1 MSYPFGITGI
11 GSNPY
16 MNGLGSFGLGAGGTY
31 SSIGDMSSMG
41 MAGYGMNGMGAMMGM
56 PGMMGMYNPSF
67 MGQMNKSYQEIE
79 KQNLEHAGA
88 MHKLMLQT
96 QAQNYRADD
105 EYLFQKSLEDATEG
119 DIMLLAEKIRE
130 GDADGICEQFD
141 KLKSKLYAKHA
152 DYLKANSDR
161 INPSESVNN
170 IIANMYAQI
179 VTAKTGQ
186 VASLRNDIKQ
196 YGETAFKHG
205 FNKNFFGKKDYHNN
219 YSEETLSY
227 LFGTRIDNK
236 SGKDRME
243 TFGGAAGRVAEGAT
257 ATVAGYGAGLG
268 VAAAGSLIPFVRKSM
283 STAVARDEAGKI
295 ITQAGKAIKES
306 TLGNWLKRAGVAGT
320 IFAGLALAGD
330 ILWQMSRD

>member
-67 MGQMNKSYQEIE
+67 MGQMNRAYHEIE

-96 QAQNYRADD
+96 QTQNYQADD
-105 EYLFQKSLEDATEG
+105 QYLFQKSLEDGSVNTL
-119 DIMLLAEKIRE
+119 IVNLADKIRE
-130 GDADGICEQFD
+130 GDADGICEEFD
-141 KLKSKLYAKHA
+141 KLKSTLYTKHA
-152 DYLKANSDR
+152 DYLKANSNR
-161 INPSESVNN
+161 LNPSDSVNN
-170 IIANMYAQI
+170 VIENLYAQI
-179 VTAKTGQ
+179 ITAKTGQ

-196 YGETAFKHG
+196 YGETAFNHG

-219 YSEETLSY
+219 HSDETLSY

-243 TFGGAAGRVAEGAT
+243 NIGGTVGRVAEAG
-257 ATVAGYGAGLG
+257 TVAASG
-268 VAAAGSLIPFVRKSM
+268 AAAGIGASILARLCSSKVTFSGAKWMAAIG
-283 STAVARDEAGKI
+283 AVG
-295 ITQAGKAIKES
+295 
-306 TLGNWLKRAGVAGT
+306 
-320 IFAGLALAGD
+320 GLAAD
-330 ILWQMSRD
+330 VLWQMSRD

>member
-41 MAGYGMNGMGAMMGM
+41 MAGYGMSGMGAMMGM

-67 MGQMNKSYQEIE
+67 MGQMNQAYHEIE

-96 QAQNYRADD
+96 QTQNYQADD
-105 EYLFQKSLEDATEG
+105 QYLFQKSLEDGSVNTL
-119 DIMLLAEKIRE
+119 IINLADKIRE
-130 GDADGICEQFD
+130 GDADGICEEFD
-141 KLKSKLYAKHA
+141 KLKSTLYTKHA
-152 DYLKANSDR
+152 DYLKANSNR
-161 INPSESVNN
+161 LNPSDSVNN
-170 IIANMYAQI
+170 VIENLYAQI
-179 VTAKTGQ
+179 ITAKTGQ
-186 VASLRNDIKQ
+186 VASLRHDIKQ
-196 YGETAFKHG
+196 YGETAFNHG

-236 SGKDRME
+236 AGKDRME
-243 TFGGAAGRVAEGAT
+243 TFGGAVGRVAEGAT
-257 ATVAGYGAGLG
+257 AAGAGYGIGL
-268 VAAAGSLIPFVRKSM
+268 AAAALAKVVNPLGICKNLGFKGTHSF
-283 STAVARDEAGKI
+283 GKI
-295 ITQAGKAIKES
+295 
-306 TLGNWLKRAGVAGT
+306 
-320 IFAGLALAGD
+320 GLMAALAGD

>member
-67 MGQMNKSYQEIE
+67 MGQMNQAYHEIE

-96 QAQNYRADD
+96 QTQNYQADD
-105 EYLFQKSLEDATEG
+105 QYLFQKSLEDGSVNTL
-119 DIMLLAEKIRE
+119 IINLADKIRE
-130 GDADGICEQFD
+130 GDADGICEEFD
-141 KLKSKLYAKHA
+141 KLKSTLYTKHA
-152 DYLKANSDR
+152 DYLKANSNR
-161 INPSESVNN
+161 LNPSDSVNN
-170 IIANMYAQI
+170 VIENLYAQI
-179 VTAKTGQ
+179 ITAKTGQ
-186 VASLRNDIKQ
+186 VASLRHDIKQ
-196 YGETAFKHG
+196 YGETAFNHG

-236 SGKDRME
+236 AGKDRME
-243 TFGGAAGRVAEGAT
+243 TFGGAAGRVAEAG
-257 ATVAGYGAGLG
+257 TVAASG
-268 VAAAGSLIPFVRKSM
+268 AAAGIGASILARLCSSKVTFSGAKWMAAIG
-283 STAVARDEAGKI
+283 AVG
-295 ITQAGKAIKES
+295 
-306 TLGNWLKRAGVAGT
+306 
-320 IFAGLALAGD
+320 GLAAD
-330 ILWQMSRD
+330 VLWQMSRD

>member
-16 MNGLGSFGLGAGGTY
+16 MNGLGSFGLGTGGTY

-67 MGQMNKSYQEIE
+67 MGQMNQAYQEIE

-96 QAQNYRADD
+96 QTQNYQADD
-105 EYLFQKSLEDATEG
+105 QYLFQKSLEDGSVNTL
-119 DIMLLAEKIRE
+119 IVNLADKIRE
-130 GDADGICEQFD
+130 GDADGICEEFD
-141 KLKSKLYAKHA
+141 KLKSTLYTKHA
-152 DYLKANSDR
+152 DYLKANSNR
-161 INPSESVNN
+161 LNPSDSVNN
-170 IIANMYAQI
+170 VIENLYAQI
-179 VTAKTGQ
+179 ITAKTGQ

-196 YGETAFKHG
+196 YGETAFNHG

-243 TFGGAAGRVAEGAT
+243 NIGGTVGRVAEAG
-257 ATVAGYGAGLG
+257 TVAASG
-268 VAAAGSLIPFVRKSM
+268 AAAGIGASILARLCSSKVTFSGAKWMAAIG
-283 STAVARDEAGKI
+283 AVG
-295 ITQAGKAIKES
+295 
-306 TLGNWLKRAGVAGT
+306 
-320 IFAGLALAGD
+320 GLAAD
-330 ILWQMSRD
+330 VLWQMSRD

>member
-67 MGQMNKSYQEIE
+67 MGQMNQAYHEIE

-96 QAQNYRADD
+96 QTQNYQADD
-105 EYLFQKSLEDATEG
+105 QYLFQKSLEDGSVNTL
-119 DIMLLAEKIRE
+119 IVNLADKIRE
-130 GDADGICEQFD
+130 GDADGICEEFD
-141 KLKSKLYAKHA
+141 KLKSTLYTKHA
-152 DYLKANSDR
+152 DYLKANSNR
-161 INPSESVNN
+161 LNPSDSVNN
-170 IIANMYAQI
+170 VIENLYAQI
-179 VTAKTGQ
+179 ITAKTGQ

-196 YGETAFKHG
+196 YGETAFNHG

-243 TFGGAAGRVAEGAT
+243 NIGGTVGRVAEAG
-257 ATVAGYGAGLG
+257 TVAASG
-268 VAAAGSLIPFVRKSM
+268 AAAGIGASILARLCSSKVTFSGAKWMAAIG
-283 STAVARDEAGKI
+283 AVG
-295 ITQAGKAIKES
+295 
-306 TLGNWLKRAGVAGT
+306 
-320 IFAGLALAGD
+320 GLAAD
-330 ILWQMSRD
+330 VLWQMSRD

>member
-56 PGMMGMYNPSF
+56 PGIMGMYNPSF
-67 MGQMNKSYQEIE
+67 MGQMNKAYHEIE

-96 QAQNYRADD
+96 QTQNYQADD
-105 EYLFQKSLEDATEG
+105 QYLFQKSLEDGSVNTL
-119 DIMLLAEKIRE
+119 IVNLADKIRE
-130 GDADGICEQFD
+130 GDADGICEEFD
-141 KLKSKLYAKHA
+141 KLKSTLYTKHA
-152 DYLKANSDR
+152 DYLKANSNR
-161 INPSESVNN
+161 LNPSDSVNN
-170 IIANMYAQI
+170 VIENLYAQI
-179 VTAKTGQ
+179 ITAKTGQ

-196 YGETAFKHG
+196 YGETAFNHG

-243 TFGGAAGRVAEGAT
+243 NIGGTVGRVVEAG
-257 ATVAGYGAGLG
+257 TVAASG
-268 VAAAGSLIPFVRKSM
+268 
-283 STAVARDEAGKI
+283 AVAGIGASILARLFSSKVTFRGAKWM
-295 ITQAGKAIKES
+295 AAI
-306 TLGNWLKRAGVAGT
+306 GAVG
-320 IFAGLALAGD
+320 GLAAD
-330 ILWQMSRD
+330 VLWQMSRD

>member
-67 MGQMNKSYQEIE
+67 MGQMNQAYHEIE

-96 QAQNYRADD
+96 QTQNYQADD
-105 EYLFQKSLEDATEG
+105 QYLFQKSLEDGSVNTL
-119 DIMLLAEKIRE
+119 IINLADKIRE
-130 GDADGICEQFD
+130 GDADGICEEFD
-141 KLKSKLYAKHA
+141 KLKSTLYTKHA
-152 DYLKANSDR
+152 DYLKANSNR
-161 INPSESVNN
+161 LNPSDSVNN
-170 IIANMYAQI
+170 VIENLYAQI
-179 VTAKTGQ
+179 ITAKTGQ
-186 VASLRNDIKQ
+186 VASLRHDIKQ
-196 YGETAFKHG
+196 YGETAFNHG

-236 SGKDRME
+236 AGKDRME

-257 ATVAGYGAGLG
+257 AAGAGYGIGL
-268 VAAAGSLIPFVRKSM
+268 AAAALAKVVNPLGICKNLGFKGTHSF
-283 STAVARDEAGKI
+283 GKI
-295 ITQAGKAIKES
+295 
-306 TLGNWLKRAGVAGT
+306 
-320 IFAGLALAGD
+320 GLMAALAGD
-330 ILWQMSRD
+330 ILWQISRD

>member
-41 MAGYGMNGMGAMMGM
+41 MAGYGMSGMGAMMGM

-67 MGQMNKSYQEIE
+67 MGQMNQAYHEIE

-96 QAQNYRADD
+96 QTQNYQADD
-105 EYLFQKSLEDATEG
+105 QYLFQKSLEDGSVNTL
-119 DIMLLAEKIRE
+119 IVNLADKIRE
-130 GDADGICEQFD
+130 GDADGICEEFD
-141 KLKSKLYAKHA
+141 KLKSTLYTKHA
-152 DYLKANSDR
+152 DYLKANSNR
-161 INPSESVNN
+161 LNPSDSVNN
-170 IIANMYAQI
+170 VIENLYAQI
-179 VTAKTGQ
+179 ITAKTGQ

-196 YGETAFKHG
+196 YGETAFNHG

-243 TFGGAAGRVAEGAT
+243 TFGGAVGRVAEGAT
-257 ATVAGYGAGLG
+257 AAGAGYGIGL
-268 VAAAGSLIPFVRKSM
+268 AAAALAKVVNPLGICKNLGFKGTHSF
-283 STAVARDEAGKI
+283 GKI
-295 ITQAGKAIKES
+295 
-306 TLGNWLKRAGVAGT
+306 
-320 IFAGLALAGD
+320 GLMAALAGD

>member
-16 MNGLGSFGLGAGGTY
+16 MNGLGSFGLGTGGTY

-41 MAGYGMNGMGAMMGM
+41 MAGYGMSGMGPMMGM

-67 MGQMNKSYQEIE
+67 MGQMNQAYQEIE

-96 QAQNYRADD
+96 QTQNYQADD
-105 EYLFQKSLEDATEG
+105 QYLFQKSLEDGSVNTL
-119 DIMLLAEKIRE
+119 IVNLADKIRE
-130 GDADGICEQFD
+130 GDADGICEEFD
-141 KLKSKLYAKHA
+141 KLKSTLYTKHA
-152 DYLKANSDR
+152 DYLKANSNR
-161 INPSESVNN
+161 LNPSDSVNN
-170 IIANMYAQI
+170 VIENLYAQI
-179 VTAKTGQ
+179 ITAKTGQ

-196 YGETAFKHG
+196 YGETAFNHG

-243 TFGGAAGRVAEGAT
+243 NIGGTVGRVAEAG
-257 ATVAGYGAGLG
+257 TVAASG
-268 VAAAGSLIPFVRKSM
+268 AAAGIGASILARLCSSKVTFSGAKWMAAIG
-283 STAVARDEAGKI
+283 AVG
-295 ITQAGKAIKES
+295 
-306 TLGNWLKRAGVAGT
+306 
-320 IFAGLALAGD
+320 GLAAD
-330 ILWQMSRD
+330 VLWQMSRD

>member
-41 MAGYGMNGMGAMMGM
+41 MAGYGMSGMGAMMGM

-67 MGQMNKSYQEIE
+67 MGQMNKAYHEIE

-96 QAQNYRADD
+96 QTQNYQADD
-105 EYLFQKSLEDATEG
+105 QYLFQKSLEDGSVNTL
-119 DIMLLAEKIRE
+119 IVNLADKIRE
-130 GDADGICEQFD
+130 GDADGICEEFD
-141 KLKSKLYAKHA
+141 KLKSTLYTKHA
-152 DYLKANSDR
+152 DYLKANSNR
-161 INPSESVNN
+161 LNPSDSVNN
-170 IIANMYAQI
+170 VIENLYAQI
-179 VTAKTGQ
+179 ITAKTGQ

-196 YGETAFKHG
+196 YGETAFNHG

-243 TFGGAAGRVAEGAT
+243 NIGGTVGRVAEAG
-257 ATVAGYGAGLG
+257 TVAASG
-268 VAAAGSLIPFVRKSM
+268 AAAGIGASILARLFSSKVTFRGAKWMAAIG
-283 STAVARDEAGKI
+283 AVG
-295 ITQAGKAIKES
+295 
-306 TLGNWLKRAGVAGT
+306 
-320 IFAGLALAGD
+320 GLAAD
-330 ILWQMSRD
+330 VLWQMSRD

>member
-41 MAGYGMNGMGAMMGM
+41 MAGYGMSGMGAMMGM
-56 PGMMGMYNPSF
+56 PGIMGMYNPSF
-67 MGQMNKSYQEIE
+67 MGQMNKAYHEIE

-96 QAQNYRADD
+96 QTQNYQADD
-105 EYLFQKSLEDATEG
+105 QYLFQKSLEDGSVNTL
-119 DIMLLAEKIRE
+119 IVNLADKIRE
-130 GDADGICEQFD
+130 GDADGICEEFD
-141 KLKSKLYAKHA
+141 KLKSTLYTKHA
-152 DYLKANSDR
+152 DYLKANSNR
-161 INPSESVNN
+161 LNPSDSVNN
-170 IIANMYAQI
+170 VIENLYAQI
-179 VTAKTGQ
+179 ITAKTGQ

-196 YGETAFKHG
+196 YGETAFNHG

-243 TFGGAAGRVAEGAT
+243 NIGGTVGRVVEAG
-257 ATVAGYGAGLG
+257 TVAASG
-268 VAAAGSLIPFVRKSM
+268 
-283 STAVARDEAGKI
+283 AVAGIGASILARLFSSKVTFRGAKWM
-295 ITQAGKAIKES
+295 AAI
-306 TLGNWLKRAGVAGT
+306 GAVG
-320 IFAGLALAGD
+320 GLAAD
-330 ILWQMSRD
+330 VLWQMSRD

>member
-1 MSYPFGITGI
+1 MSYLFGITGI

-16 MNGLGSFGLGAGGTY
+16 MNGLGSFGLGTGGTY

-67 MGQMNKSYQEIE
+67 MGQMNQAYQEIE

-96 QAQNYRADD
+96 QTQNYQADD
-105 EYLFQKSLEDATEG
+105 QYLFQKSLEDGSVNTL
-119 DIMLLAEKIRE
+119 IVNLADKIRE
-130 GDADGICEQFD
+130 GDADGICEEFD
-141 KLKSKLYAKHA
+141 KLKSTLYTKHA
-152 DYLKANSDR
+152 DYLKANSNR
-161 INPSESVNN
+161 LNPSDSVNN
-170 IIANMYAQI
+170 VIENLYAQI
-179 VTAKTGQ
+179 ITAKTGQ

-196 YGETAFKHG
+196 YGETAFNHG

-243 TFGGAAGRVAEGAT
+243 NIGGTVGRVAEAG
-257 ATVAGYGAGLG
+257 TVAASG
-268 VAAAGSLIPFVRKSM
+268 AAAGIGASILARLCSSKVTFSGAKWMAAIG
-283 STAVARDEAGKI
+283 AVG
-295 ITQAGKAIKES
+295 
-306 TLGNWLKRAGVAGT
+306 
-320 IFAGLALAGD
+320 GLAAD
-330 ILWQMSRD
+330 VLWQMSRD

>member
-41 MAGYGMNGMGAMMGM
+41 MAGYGMSGMGAMMGM

-67 MGQMNKSYQEIE
+67 MGQMNKAYHEIE

-96 QAQNYRADD
+96 QTQNYQADD
-105 EYLFQKSLEDATEG
+105 QYLFQKSLEDGSVNTL
-119 DIMLLAEKIRE
+119 IVNLADKIRE
-130 GDADGICEQFD
+130 GDADGICEEFD
-141 KLKSKLYAKHA
+141 KLKSTLYTKHA
-152 DYLKANSDR
+152 DYLKANSNR
-161 INPSESVNN
+161 LNPSDSVNN
-170 IIANMYAQI
+170 VIENLYAQI
-179 VTAKTGQ
+179 ITAKTGQ

-196 YGETAFKHG
+196 YGETAFNHG

-236 SGKDRME
+236 AGKDRME
-243 TFGGAAGRVAEGAT
+243 TFGGAAGRVAEAG
-257 ATVAGYGAGLG
+257 TVAASG
-268 VAAAGSLIPFVRKSM
+268 AAAGIGASILARLCSSKVTFRGAKWMAAIG
-283 STAVARDEAGKI
+283 AVG
-295 ITQAGKAIKES
+295 
-306 TLGNWLKRAGVAGT
+306 
-320 IFAGLALAGD
+320 GLAAD
-330 ILWQMSRD
+330 VLWQMSRD

>member
-56 PGMMGMYNPSF
+56 YNPSF
-67 MGQMNKSYQEIE
+67 MGQMNKAYHEIE
-79 KQNLEHAGA
+79 KQNLEQAGA
-88 MHKLMLQT
+88 MHNLLLQT
-96 QAQNYRADD
+96 QTQNYRAND
-105 EYLFQKSLEDATEG
+105 EYLFNKSLEDSAVQG
-119 DIMLLAEKIRE
+119 GIMNLAEKVRE
-130 GDADGICEQFD
+130 GDADGICEEFD
-141 KLKSKLYAKHA
+141 KLKSTLYTKHA
-152 DYLKANSDR
+152 DYLKANSNR
-161 INPSESVNN
+161 LNPSDSVNRV
-170 IIANMYAQI
+170 IEDLYAQI
-179 VTAKTGQ
+179 MTAKINDGNP
-186 VASLRNDIKQ
+186 VSLRNDIKR
-196 YGETAFKHG
+196 YGETAFNHG

-236 SGKDRME
+236 AGKDRME

-257 ATVAGYGAGLG
+257 AAGAGYGIGL
-268 VAAAGSLIPFVRKSM
+268 AAAALAKVVNPLGICKNLGFKGTHSF
-283 STAVARDEAGKI
+283 GKI
-295 ITQAGKAIKES
+295 
-306 TLGNWLKRAGVAGT
+306 
-320 IFAGLALAGD
+320 GLMAALAGD

>member
-31 SSIGDMSSMG
+31 SSIGDISSMG
-41 MAGYGMNGMGAMMGM
+41 MAGYGMSGMGAMMGM

-67 MGQMNKSYQEIE
+67 MGQMNKAYHEIE

-96 QAQNYRADD
+96 QTQNYQADD
-105 EYLFQKSLEDATEG
+105 QYLFQKSLEDGSVNTL
-119 DIMLLAEKIRE
+119 IVNLADKIRE
-130 GDADGICEQFD
+130 GDADGICEEFD
-141 KLKSKLYAKHA
+141 KLKSTLYTKHA
-152 DYLKANSDR
+152 DYLKANSNR
-161 INPSESVNN
+161 LNPSDSVNN
-170 IIANMYAQI
+170 VIENLYAQI
-179 VTAKTGQ
+179 ITAKTGQ

-196 YGETAFKHG
+196 YGETAFNHG

-243 TFGGAAGRVAEGAT
+243 NIGGTVGRVAEAG
-257 ATVAGYGAGLG
+257 TVAASG
-268 VAAAGSLIPFVRKSM
+268 AAAGIGASILARLCSSKVTFSGAKWMAAIG
-283 STAVARDEAGKI
+283 AVG
-295 ITQAGKAIKES
+295 
-306 TLGNWLKRAGVAGT
+306 
-320 IFAGLALAGD
+320 GLAAD
-330 ILWQMSRD
+330 VLWQMSRD

>member
-41 MAGYGMNGMGAMMGM
+41 MAGYGMSGMGAMMGM

-67 MGQMNKSYQEIE
+67 MGQMNQAYHEIE

-96 QAQNYRADD
+96 QTQNYQADD
-105 EYLFQKSLEDATEG
+105 QYLFQKSLEDGSVNTL
-119 DIMLLAEKIRE
+119 IVNLADKIRE
-130 GDADGICEQFD
+130 GDADGICEEFD
-141 KLKSKLYAKHA
+141 KLKSTLYTKHA
-152 DYLKANSDR
+152 DYLKANSNR
-161 INPSESVNN
+161 LNPSDSVNN
-170 IIANMYAQI
+170 VIENLYAQI
-179 VTAKTGQ
+179 ITAKTGQ

-196 YGETAFKHG
+196 YGETAFNHG

-243 TFGGAAGRVAEGAT
+243 NIGGTVGRVAEAG
-257 ATVAGYGAGLG
+257 TVAASG
-268 VAAAGSLIPFVRKSM
+268 AAAGIGASILARLCSSKVTFSGAKWMAAIG
-283 STAVARDEAGKI
+283 AVG
-295 ITQAGKAIKES
+295 
-306 TLGNWLKRAGVAGT
+306 
-320 IFAGLALAGD
+320 GLAAD
-330 ILWQMSRD
+330 VLWQMSRD

>member
-67 MGQMNKSYQEIE
+67 MGQMNQAYQEIE

-96 QAQNYRADD
+96 QTQNYQADD
-105 EYLFQKSLEDATEG
+105 QYLFQKSLEDGSVNTL
-119 DIMLLAEKIRE
+119 IVNLADKIRE
-130 GDADGICEQFD
+130 GDADGICEEFD
-141 KLKSKLYAKHA
+141 KLKSTLYTKHA
-152 DYLKANSDR
+152 DYLKANSNR
-161 INPSESVNN
+161 LNPSDSVNN
-170 IIANMYAQI
+170 VIENLYAQI
-179 VTAKTGQ
+179 ITAKTGQ

-196 YGETAFKHG
+196 YGETAFNHG

-243 TFGGAAGRVAEGAT
+243 NIGGTVGRVAEAG
-257 ATVAGYGAGLG
+257 TVAASG
-268 VAAAGSLIPFVRKSM
+268 AAAGIGASILARLCSSKVTFSGAKWM
-283 STAVARDEAGKI
+283 TAIGAVG
-295 ITQAGKAIKES
+295 
-306 TLGNWLKRAGVAGT
+306 
-320 IFAGLALAGD
+320 GLAAD
-330 ILWQMSRD
+330 VLWQMSRD

>member
-16 MNGLGSFGLGAGGTY
+16 MNGLGSFSLGTGGTY

-41 MAGYGMNGMGAMMGM
+41 MAGYGMSGMGAMMGM

-67 MGQMNKSYQEIE
+67 MGQMNQAYQEIE

-96 QAQNYRADD
+96 QTQNYQADD
-105 EYLFQKSLEDATEG
+105 QYLFQKSLEDGSVNTL
-119 DIMLLAEKIRE
+119 IVNLADKIRE
-130 GDADGICEQFD
+130 GDADGICEEFD
-141 KLKSKLYAKHA
+141 KLKSTLYTKHA
-152 DYLKANSDR
+152 DYLKANSNR
-161 INPSESVNN
+161 LNPSDSVNN
-170 IIANMYAQI
+170 VIENLYAQI
-179 VTAKTGQ
+179 ITAKTGQ

-196 YGETAFKHG
+196 YGETAFNHG

-243 TFGGAAGRVAEGAT
+243 NIGGTVGRVAEAGTVAASGAAAGIGASILARLCSSKVTFGGAKWMAAIGA
-257 ATVAGYGAGLG
+257 VG
-268 VAAAGSLIPFVRKSM
+268 
-283 STAVARDEAGKI
+283 
-295 ITQAGKAIKES
+295 
-306 TLGNWLKRAGVAGT
+306 
-320 IFAGLALAGD
+320 GLAAD
-330 ILWQMSRD
+330 VLWQMSRD

>member
-41 MAGYGMNGMGAMMGM
+41 MAGYGMSGMGAMMGM

-67 MGQMNKSYQEIE
+67 MGQMNQAYQEIE

-96 QAQNYRADD
+96 QTQNYQADD
-105 EYLFQKSLEDATEG
+105 QYLFQKSLEDGSVNTL
-119 DIMLLAEKIRE
+119 IVNLADKIRE
-130 GDADGICEQFD
+130 GDADGICEEFD
-141 KLKSKLYAKHA
+141 KLKSTLYTKHA
-152 DYLKANSDR
+152 DYLKANSNR
-161 INPSESVNN
+161 LNPSDSVNN
-170 IIANMYAQI
+170 VIENLYAQI
-179 VTAKTGQ
+179 ITAKTGQ

-196 YGETAFKHG
+196 YGETAFNHG
-205 FNKNFFGKKDYHNN
+205 FNKNFFGKKDSHNN

-243 TFGGAAGRVAEGAT
+243 NIGGTVGRVAEAG
-257 ATVAGYGAGLG
+257 TVAASG
-268 VAAAGSLIPFVRKSM
+268 AAAGIGASILARLCSSKVTFSGAKWMAAIG
-283 STAVARDEAGKI
+283 AVG
-295 ITQAGKAIKES
+295 
-306 TLGNWLKRAGVAGT
+306 
-320 IFAGLALAGD
+320 GLAAD
-330 ILWQMSRD
+330 VLWQMSRD

>member
-41 MAGYGMNGMGAMMGM
+41 MAGYGMSGMGAMMGM

-67 MGQMNKSYQEIE
+67 MGQMNQAYQEIE

-96 QAQNYRADD
+96 QTQNYQADD
-105 EYLFQKSLEDATEG
+105 QYLFQKSLEDGSVNTL
-119 DIMLLAEKIRE
+119 IVNLADKIRE
-130 GDADGICEQFD
+130 GDADGICEEFD
-141 KLKSKLYAKHA
+141 KLKSTLYTKHA
-152 DYLKANSDR
+152 DYLKANSNR
-161 INPSESVNN
+161 LNPSDSVNN
-170 IIANMYAQI
+170 VIENLYAQI
-179 VTAKTGQ
+179 ITAKTGQ

-196 YGETAFKHG
+196 YGETDFNHG

-243 TFGGAAGRVAEGAT
+243 NIGGTVGRVAEAG
-257 ATVAGYGAGLG
+257 TVAASG
-268 VAAAGSLIPFVRKSM
+268 AAAGIGASILARLCSSKVTFSGAKWMAAIG
-283 STAVARDEAGKI
+283 AVG
-295 ITQAGKAIKES
+295 
-306 TLGNWLKRAGVAGT
+306 
-320 IFAGLALAGD
+320 GLAAD
-330 ILWQMSRD
+330 VLWQMSRD

>member
-41 MAGYGMNGMGAMMGM
+41 MAGYGMSGMGAMMGM

-67 MGQMNKSYQEIE
+67 MGQMNQAYQEIE

-96 QAQNYRADD
+96 QTQNYQADD
-105 EYLFQKSLEDATEG
+105 QYLFQKSLEDGSVNTL
-119 DIMLLAEKIRE
+119 IVNLADKIRE
-130 GDADGICEQFD
+130 GDADGICEEFD
-141 KLKSKLYAKHA
+141 KLKSTLYTKHA
-152 DYLKANSDR
+152 DYLKANSNR
-161 INPSESVNN
+161 LNPSDSVNN
-170 IIANMYAQI
+170 VIENLYAQI
-179 VTAKTGQ
+179 ITAKTGQ

-196 YGETAFKHG
+196 YGETAFNHG

-243 TFGGAAGRVAEGAT
+243 NIGGTVGRVAEAG
-257 ATVAGYGAGLG
+257 TVAASG
-268 VAAAGSLIPFVRKSM
+268 AAAGIGASILARLCSSKVTFSGAKWMAAIG
-283 STAVARDEAGKI
+283 AVG
-295 ITQAGKAIKES
+295 
-306 TLGNWLKRAGVAGT
+306 
-320 IFAGLALAGD
+320 GLAAD
-330 ILWQMSRD
+330 VLWQMSRD

>member
-41 MAGYGMNGMGAMMGM
+41 MAGYGMSGMGAMMGM

-67 MGQMNKSYQEIE
+67 MGQMNKAYHEIE

-96 QAQNYRADD
+96 QTQNYQADD
-105 EYLFQKSLEDATEG
+105 QYLFQKSLEDGSVNTL
-119 DIMLLAEKIRE
+119 IVNLADKIRE
-130 GDADGICEQFD
+130 GDADGICEEFD
-141 KLKSKLYAKHA
+141 KLKSTLYTKHA
-152 DYLKANSDR
+152 DYLKANSNR
-161 INPSESVNN
+161 LNPSDSVNN
-170 IIANMYAQI
+170 VIENLYAQI
-179 VTAKTGQ
+179 ITAKTGQ

-196 YGETAFKHG
+196 YGETAFNHG

-243 TFGGAAGRVAEGAT
+243 NIGGTVGRVVEAG
-257 ATVAGYGAGLG
+257 TVAASG
-268 VAAAGSLIPFVRKSM
+268 
-283 STAVARDEAGKI
+283 AVAGIGASILARLFSSKVTFRGAKWM
-295 ITQAGKAIKES
+295 AAI
-306 TLGNWLKRAGVAGT
+306 GAVG
-320 IFAGLALAGD
+320 GLAAD
-330 ILWQMSRD
+330 VLWQMSRD

>member
-41 MAGYGMNGMGAMMGM
+41 MAGYGMSGMGAMMGM

-67 MGQMNKSYQEIE
+67 MGQMNKAYQEIE

-96 QAQNYRADD
+96 QTQNYQADD
-105 EYLFQKSLEDATEG
+105 QYLFQKSLEDGSVNTLV
-119 DIMLLAEKIRE
+119 INLADKIRE
-130 GDADGICEQFD
+130 GDADGICEEFD
-141 KLKSKLYAKHA
+141 KLKSTLYTKHA
-152 DYLKANSDR
+152 DYLKANSNR
-161 INPSESVNN
+161 LNPSDSVNN
-170 IIANMYAQI
+170 VIENLYAQI
-179 VTAKTGQ
+179 ITAKTGQ

-196 YGETAFKHG
+196 YGETAFNHG

-236 SGKDRME
+236 AGKDRME

-257 ATVAGYGAGLG
+257 AAGAGYGIGL
-268 VAAAGSLIPFVRKSM
+268 AAAALAKVVNPLGICKNLGFKGTHSF
-283 STAVARDEAGKI
+283 GKI
-295 ITQAGKAIKES
+295 
-306 TLGNWLKRAGVAGT
+306 
-320 IFAGLALAGD
+320 GLMAALAGD

>member
-41 MAGYGMNGMGAMMGM
+41 MAGYGMSGMGAMMGM

-67 MGQMNKSYQEIE
+67 MGQMNKAYQEIE

-88 MHKLMLQT
+88 MHNLMLQT
-96 QAQNYRADD
+96 QTQNYRADD
-105 EYLFQKSLEDATEG
+105 EYLFNKSLEDSAVQG
-119 DIMLLAEKIRE
+119 GIMNLAEKVRE
-130 GDADGICEQFD
+130 GDADGICEEFD
-141 KLKSKLYAKHA
+141 KLKSTLYTKHA
-152 DYLKANSDR
+152 DYLKANSNR
-161 INPSESVNN
+161 LNPSDSVNRV
-170 IIANMYAQI
+170 IEDLYAQI
-179 VTAKTGQ
+179 MTAKINDGNP
-186 VASLRNDIKQ
+186 VSLRNDIKR
-196 YGETAFKHG
+196 YGETAFNHG

-236 SGKDRME
+236 AGKDRME
-243 TFGGAAGRVAEGAT
+243 TLGGAAGRVAEGAT
-257 ATVAGYGAGLG
+257 AAGAGYGIGL
-268 VAAAGSLIPFVRKSM
+268 AAAALAKVVNPLGICKNLGFKGTHSF
-283 STAVARDEAGKI
+283 GKI
-295 ITQAGKAIKES
+295 
-306 TLGNWLKRAGVAGT
+306 
-320 IFAGLALAGD
+320 GLMAALAGD

>member
-67 MGQMNKSYQEIE
+67 MGQMNKAYQEIE

-88 MHKLMLQT
+88 MHNLLLQT
-96 QAQNYRADD
+96 QTQNYRAND
-105 EYLFQKSLEDATEG
+105 EYLFNKSLEDSAVQG
-119 DIMLLAEKIRE
+119 GIMNLAEKVRE
-130 GDADGICEQFD
+130 GDADGICEEFD
-141 KLKSKLYAKHA
+141 KLKSTLYTKHA
-152 DYLKANSDR
+152 DYLKANSNR
-161 INPSESVNN
+161 LNPSDSVNRV
-170 IIANMYAQI
+170 IEDLYAQI
-179 VTAKTGQ
+179 MTAKTGQ

-196 YGETAFKHG
+196 YGETAFNHG

-236 SGKDRME
+236 AGKDRME

-257 ATVAGYGAGLG
+257 AAGAGYGIGL
-268 VAAAGSLIPFVRKSM
+268 AAAALAKVVNPLGICKNLGFKGTHSF
-283 STAVARDEAGKI
+283 GKI
-295 ITQAGKAIKES
+295 
-306 TLGNWLKRAGVAGT
+306 
-320 IFAGLALAGD
+320 GLMAALAGD

>member
-41 MAGYGMNGMGAMMGM
+41 MAGYGMSGMGAMMGM

-67 MGQMNKSYQEIE
+67 MGQMNKAYQEIE

-96 QAQNYRADD
+96 QTQNYQADD
-105 EYLFQKSLEDATEG
+105 QYLFQKSLEDGSVNTL
-119 DIMLLAEKIRE
+119 IVNLADKIRE
-130 GDADGICEQFD
+130 GDADGICEEFD
-141 KLKSKLYAKHA
+141 KLKSTLYTKHA
-152 DYLKANSDR
+152 DYLKANSNR
-161 INPSESVNN
+161 LNPSDSVNN
-170 IIANMYAQI
+170 VIENLYAQI
-179 VTAKTGQ
+179 ITAKTGQ

-196 YGETAFKHG
+196 YGETAFNHG

-243 TFGGAAGRVAEGAT
+243 NIGGTVGRVAEAG
-257 ATVAGYGAGLG
+257 TVAASG
-268 VAAAGSLIPFVRKSM
+268 AAAGIGASILARLCSSKVTFSGAKWMAAIG
-283 STAVARDEAGKI
+283 AVG
-295 ITQAGKAIKES
+295 
-306 TLGNWLKRAGVAGT
+306 
-320 IFAGLALAGD
+320 GLAAD
-330 ILWQMSRD
+330 VLWQMSRD

>member
-41 MAGYGMNGMGAMMGM
+41 MAGYGMSGMGAMMGM

-67 MGQMNKSYQEIE
+67 MGQMNQAYHEIE

-96 QAQNYRADD
+96 QTQNYQADD
-105 EYLFQKSLEDATEG
+105 QYLFQKSLEDGSVNTL
-119 DIMLLAEKIRE
+119 IINLADKIRE
-130 GDADGICEQFD
+130 GDADGICEEFD
-141 KLKSKLYAKHA
+141 KLKSTLYTKHA
-152 DYLKANSDR
+152 DYLKANSNR
-161 INPSESVNN
+161 LNPSDSVNN
-170 IIANMYAQI
+170 VIENLYAQI
-179 VTAKTGQ
+179 ITAKTGQ
-186 VASLRNDIKQ
+186 VASLRHDIKQ
-196 YGETAFKHG
+196 YGETAFNHG

-236 SGKDRME
+236 AGKDRME
-243 TFGGAAGRVAEGAT
+243 TFGGAAGRVAEAG
-257 ATVAGYGAGLG
+257 TVAASG
-268 VAAAGSLIPFVRKSM
+268 AAAGIGASILARLCSSKVTFRGAKWMAAIG
-283 STAVARDEAGKI
+283 AVG
-295 ITQAGKAIKES
+295 
-306 TLGNWLKRAGVAGT
+306 
-320 IFAGLALAGD
+320 GLAAD
-330 ILWQMSRD
+330 VLWQMSRD

>member
-16 MNGLGSFGLGAGGTY
+16 MNGLGSFGLGTGGTY

-41 MAGYGMNGMGAMMGM
+41 MAGYGMSGMGAMMGM

-67 MGQMNKSYQEIE
+67 MGQMNQAYQEIE

-96 QAQNYRADD
+96 QTQNYQADD
-105 EYLFQKSLEDATEG
+105 QYLFQKSLEDGSVNTL
-119 DIMLLAEKIRE
+119 IVNLADKIRE
-130 GDADGICEQFD
+130 GDADGICEEFD
-141 KLKSKLYAKHA
+141 KLKSTLYTKHA
-152 DYLKANSDR
+152 DYLKANSNR
-161 INPSESVNN
+161 LNPSDSVNN
-170 IIANMYAQI
+170 VIENLYAQI
-179 VTAKTGQ
+179 ITAKTGQ

-196 YGETAFKHG
+196 YGETAFNHG

-243 TFGGAAGRVAEGAT
+243 NIGGTVGRVAEAG
-257 ATVAGYGAGLG
+257 TVAASG
-268 VAAAGSLIPFVRKSM
+268 AAAGIGASILARLCSSKVTFSGAKWMAAIG
-283 STAVARDEAGKI
+283 AVG
-295 ITQAGKAIKES
+295 
-306 TLGNWLKRAGVAGT
+306 
-320 IFAGLALAGD
+320 GLAAD
-330 ILWQMSRD
+330 VLWQMSRD

>member
-67 MGQMNKSYQEIE
+67 MGQMNKAYQEIE

-96 QAQNYRADD
+96 QTQNYQADD
-105 EYLFQKSLEDATEG
+105 QYLFQKSLEDGSVNT
-119 DIMLLAEKIRE
+119 LVVNLADKIRE
-130 GDADGICEQFD
+130 GDADGICEEFD
-141 KLKSKLYAKHA
+141 KLKSTLYTKHA
-152 DYLKANSDR
+152 DYLKANSNR
-161 INPSESVNN
+161 LNPSDSVNN
-170 IIANMYAQI
+170 VIENLYAQI
-179 VTAKTGQ
+179 ITAKTGQ

-196 YGETAFKHG
+196 YGETAFNHG

-236 SGKDRME
+236 AGKDRME

-257 ATVAGYGAGLG
+257 AAGAGYGIGL
-268 VAAAGSLIPFVRKSM
+268 AAAALAKVVNPLGICKNLGFKGTHSF
-283 STAVARDEAGKI
+283 GKI
-295 ITQAGKAIKES
+295 
-306 TLGNWLKRAGVAGT
+306 
-320 IFAGLALAGD
+320 GLMAALAGD

>member
-16 MNGLGSFGLGAGGTY
+16 MNCLGSFGLGAGGTY

-41 MAGYGMNGMGAMMGM
+41 MAGYGMSGMGAMMGM

-67 MGQMNKSYQEIE
+67 MGQMNKAYHEIE

-96 QAQNYRADD
+96 QTQNYQADD
-105 EYLFQKSLEDATEG
+105 QYLFQKSLEDGSVNTL
-119 DIMLLAEKIRE
+119 IVNLADKIRE
-130 GDADGICEQFD
+130 GDADGICEEFD
-141 KLKSKLYAKHA
+141 KLKSTLYTKHA
-152 DYLKANSDR
+152 DYLKANSNR
-161 INPSESVNN
+161 LNPSDSVNN
-170 IIANMYAQI
+170 VIENLYAQI
-179 VTAKTGQ
+179 ITAKTGQ

-196 YGETAFKHG
+196 YGETAFNHG

-243 TFGGAAGRVAEGAT
+243 NIGGTVGRVAEAG
-257 ATVAGYGAGLG
+257 TVAASG
-268 VAAAGSLIPFVRKSM
+268 AAAGIGASILARLCSSKVTFSGAKWMAAIG
-283 STAVARDEAGKI
+283 AVG
-295 ITQAGKAIKES
+295 
-306 TLGNWLKRAGVAGT
+306 
-320 IFAGLALAGD
+320 GLAAD
-330 ILWQMSRD
+330 VLWQMSRD

>member
-67 MGQMNKSYQEIE
+67 MGQMNQAYHEIE

-96 QAQNYRADD
+96 QTQNYQADD
-105 EYLFQKSLEDATEG
+105 QYLFQKSLEDGSVNTL
-119 DIMLLAEKIRE
+119 IINLADKIRE
-130 GDADGICEQFD
+130 GDADGICEEFD
-141 KLKSKLYAKHA
+141 KLKSTLYTKHA
-152 DYLKANSDR
+152 DYLKANSNR
-161 INPSESVNN
+161 LNPSDSVNN
-170 IIANMYAQI
+170 VIENLYAQI
-179 VTAKTGQ
+179 ITAKTGQ
-186 VASLRNDIKQ
+186 VASLRHDIKQ
-196 YGETAFKHG
+196 YGETAFNHG

-236 SGKDRME
+236 AGKDRME
-243 TFGGAAGRVAEGAT
+243 TFGGAAGRVAEAG
-257 ATVAGYGAGLG
+257 TVAASG
-268 VAAAGSLIPFVRKSM
+268 AAAGIGASILARLCSSKVTFRGAKWMAAIG
-283 STAVARDEAGKI
+283 AVG
-295 ITQAGKAIKES
+295 
-306 TLGNWLKRAGVAGT
+306 
-320 IFAGLALAGD
+320 GLAAD
-330 ILWQMSRD
+330 VLWQMSRD

>member
-16 MNGLGSFGLGAGGTY
+16 MNGLGSFGLGTGGTY

-41 MAGYGMNGMGAMMGM
+41 MAGYGMSGMGAVMGM

-67 MGQMNKSYQEIE
+67 MGQMNQAYQEIE

-96 QAQNYRADD
+96 QTQNYQADD
-105 EYLFQKSLEDATEG
+105 QYLFQKSLEDGSVNTL
-119 DIMLLAEKIRE
+119 IVNLADKIRE
-130 GDADGICEQFD
+130 GDADGICEEFD
-141 KLKSKLYAKHA
+141 KLKSTLYTKHA
-152 DYLKANSDR
+152 DYLKANSNR
-161 INPSESVNN
+161 LNPSDSVNN
-170 IIANMYAQI
+170 VIENLYAQI
-179 VTAKTGQ
+179 ITAKTGQ

-196 YGETAFKHG
+196 YGETAFNHG

-243 TFGGAAGRVAEGAT
+243 NIGGTVGRVAEAGTVAASGAAAGIGASILARLCSSKVTFGGAKWMAAIGA
-257 ATVAGYGAGLG
+257 VG
-268 VAAAGSLIPFVRKSM
+268 
-283 STAVARDEAGKI
+283 
-295 ITQAGKAIKES
+295 
-306 TLGNWLKRAGVAGT
+306 
-320 IFAGLALAGD
+320 GLAAD
-330 ILWQMSRD
+330 VLWQMSRD

>member
-16 MNGLGSFGLGAGGTY
+16 MNGLGSFGLGTGGTY

-41 MAGYGMNGMGAMMGM
+41 MAGYGMSGMGAMMGM

-67 MGQMNKSYQEIE
+67 MGQMNQAYQEIE

-96 QAQNYRADD
+96 QTQNYQADD
-105 EYLFQKSLEDATEG
+105 QYLFQKSLEDGSVNTL
-119 DIMLLAEKIRE
+119 IVNLADKIRE
-130 GDADGICEQFD
+130 GDADGICEEFD
-141 KLKSKLYAKHA
+141 KLKSTLYTKHA
-152 DYLKANSDR
+152 DYLKANSNR
-161 INPSESVNN
+161 LNPSDSVNN
-170 IIANMYAQI
+170 VIENLYAQI
-179 VTAKTGQ
+179 ITAKTGQ

-196 YGETAFKHG
+196 YGETAFNHG

-243 TFGGAAGRVAEGAT
+243 NIGGTVGRVAEAGTVAASGAAAGIGASILARLCSSKVTFGGAKWMAAIGA
-257 ATVAGYGAGLG
+257 VG
-268 VAAAGSLIPFVRKSM
+268 
-283 STAVARDEAGKI
+283 
-295 ITQAGKAIKES
+295 
-306 TLGNWLKRAGVAGT
+306 
-320 IFAGLALAGD
+320 GLAAD
-330 ILWQMSRD
+330 VLWQMSRD

>member
-41 MAGYGMNGMGAMMGM
+41 MAGYGMSGMGAMMGM

-67 MGQMNKSYQEIE
+67 MGQMNKAYQEIE

-96 QAQNYRADD
+96 QTQNYQADD
-105 EYLFQKSLEDATEG
+105 QYLFQKSLEDGSVNT
-119 DIMLLAEKIRE
+119 LVVNLADKIRE
-130 GDADGICEQFD
+130 GDADGICEEFD
-141 KLKSKLYAKHA
+141 KLKSTLYTKHA
-152 DYLKANSDR
+152 DYLKANSNR
-161 INPSESVNN
+161 LNPSDSVNN
-170 IIANMYAQI
+170 VIENLYAQI
-179 VTAKTGQ
+179 ITAKTGQ

-196 YGETAFKHG
+196 YGETAFNHG

-236 SGKDRME
+236 AGKDRME

-257 ATVAGYGAGLG
+257 AAGAGYGIGL
-268 VAAAGSLIPFVRKSM
+268 AAAALAKVVNPLGICKNLGFKGTHSF
-283 STAVARDEAGKI
+283 GKI
-295 ITQAGKAIKES
+295 
-306 TLGNWLKRAGVAGT
+306 
-320 IFAGLALAGD
+320 GLMAALAGD